1 MIASTYVPLAR
12 LRIRWG
18 FQANQTMFLKGD
30 GNLVE
35 VFLCV
40 LLSVERLNLDVKTQ
54 IPHHLGVGI

>member
-1 MIASTYVPLAR
+1 MIVSTHVPLAR
-12 LRIRWG
+12 LSIRRG

-40 LLSVERLNLDVKTQ
+40 LLPMEKLNLDVKAHV
-54 IPHHLGVGI
+54 PHHLGVGI